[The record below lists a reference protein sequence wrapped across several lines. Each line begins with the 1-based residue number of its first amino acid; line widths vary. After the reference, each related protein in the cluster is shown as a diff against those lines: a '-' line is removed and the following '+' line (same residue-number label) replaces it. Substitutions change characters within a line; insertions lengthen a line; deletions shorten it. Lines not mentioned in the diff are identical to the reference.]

1 MDPTLLTVTSTSGLP
16 DLVTG
21 LAAAVGARDWP
32 RLAGWIALAVLAV
45 ANLINPLR
53 WVSPPVARLVIV
65 YVITA
70 IGGAAGSLIA
80 GAAWTGALGAA
91 VTACLVVLR
100 TPGAYATIERSYDEV
115 RP

>member
-1 MDPTLLTVTSTSGLP
+1 MDPTLTMTSTSAIP
-16 DLVTG
+16 DVISG

-32 RLAGWIALAVLAV
+32 RLAGWIALAVLAA

-65 YVITA
+65 YAVTA

-80 GAAWTGALGAA
+80 GAAWSGALGAA

>member
-32 RLAGWIALAVLAV
+32 RLAGWIALAVLAA

-53 WVSPPVARLVIV
+53 WVSPPIARLVIV
-65 YVITA
+65 YAITA
-70 IGGAAGSLIA
+70 IG
-80 GAAWTGALGAA
+80 GAA

-100 TPGAYATIERSYDEV
+100 TPGAYAAIERSYDEV